1 MNKHQKIAVLIAPF
15 LMIGGYIAADYYLLS
30 KYTSL
35 DKQSEPLDKKVKKQ
49 PAHRLVL
56 KQTCEL
62 SKSPCVLTKDALAV
76 TLSLSAS
83 KQILYVVT
91 NHPADGVQLALN
103 TAEPKSLTRLD
114 NHQYWKISNPSGLDI
129 NKLRLAASINQH
141 LYYAEINFAKSQH
154 P

>member
-30 KYTSL
+30 KHTSL
-35 DKQSEPLDKKVKKQ
+35 DKKFEQQEQ
-49 PAHRLVL
+49 QQAHRLVL
-56 KQTCEL
+56 KETCEL
-62 SKSPCVLTKDALAV
+62 SKSPCVLTKDTLAV

-103 TAEPKSLTRLD
+103 MAKPKSLTRLND
-114 NHQYWKISNPSGLDI
+114 GKYWKISNPSGLDI

-141 LYYAEINFAKSQH
+141 FYYTEINFDKSQH